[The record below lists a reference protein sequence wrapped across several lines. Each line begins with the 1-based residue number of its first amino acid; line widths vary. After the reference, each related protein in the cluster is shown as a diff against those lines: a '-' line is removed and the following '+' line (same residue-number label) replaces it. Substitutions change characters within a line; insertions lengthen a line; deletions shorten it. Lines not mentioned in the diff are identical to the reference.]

1 LAADEQGR
9 DRTQTRRADC
19 SRSGKSG
26 VKLCVQQLAHAREL
40 PLPAYATSGSAGL
53 DLLAAIS
60 ADIELKPGARATVP
74 TGIAIALPE
83 GYEAQIRPR
92 SGLALNHGIT
102 LLNAPGTVDSDYR
115 GEIKV
120 IVINL
125 GQAEFR
131 ITRGMKIAQMIVARH
146 EEIEFIETAELPSTS
161 RASGGFGSTGH

>member
-1 LAADEQGR
+1 
-9 DRTQTRRADC
+9 
-19 SRSGKSG
+19 
-26 VKLCVQQLAHAREL
+26 VKLCVQRLAHASEL

-60 ADIELKPGARATVP
+60 ADIQLNPGARVAVS